1 MEPFPRCIQAVL
13 KAVRHSVAAARLFS
27 LALRL
32 RFRPLIHLQARS
44 SKHWRCQQ
52 LIRRTET
59 DSGLQSRVQI
69 KLVGGLSWLY
79 GIIVFCETLRFLTS
93 LRKWIDCKIYI
104 LIMAQPFFTFLRYSS
119 LSFLP
124 GQSAHTIIIIM
135 LIILIIAIQQSSQ
148 NEESK
153 EIELVRHARTLPP
166 RS

>member
-1 MEPFPRCIQAVL
+1 MRVLGNNADGTWLMEPFPRCIQAVL

-119 LSFLP
+119 LSFFLSSLP
-124 GQSAHTIIIIM
+124 YNYHYYAHNTNYSNSTK
-135 LIILIIAIQQSSQ
+135 L
-148 NEESK
+148 SK
-153 EIELVRHARTLPP
+153 
-166 RS
+166 